1 MLYIGENLK
10 SLRKNADLTQDEIAE
25 MLGVSPQSVSKWER
39 GDTYPDIT
47 LLPSIANIFKIS
59 VDALI
64 GMDRICNTEARN
76 AIFKEEH
83 SLLQQG
89 NHRAASEVLEGAL
102 KTFPND
108 ESLMSELALALSF
121 ETDTDKLGKAISLCQ
136 RVLSGNPPE
145 KVRYTTRAAMCFL
158 YMKIGDKEKAI
169 ASARNLPHMRE
180 SREAILAQIEKSIT
194 QTEIDRYLKFIALG
208 EENEQDVICIDF
220 GIDMISVAK
229 DYNLLENIHALR
241 NEFGNGSLP
250 PVRIRD
256 NVSLAPKQVRLRH
269 YADLLLDKE
278 FESAEEA
285 ANEILMRVREILKKT
300 LKR

>member
-10 SLRKNADLTQDEIAE
+10 SLRKNTNLTQDEVAE

-47 LLPSIANIFKIS
+47 LLPSIANIFKTS

-64 GMDRICNTEARN
+64 GMDRICDAEARN
-76 AIFKEEH
+76 AIFKKEH
-83 SLLQQG
+83 ALLQQG
-89 NHRAASEVLEGAL
+89 DHRAASEVLEEAL

-108 ESLMSELALALSF
+108 ESFMSELALALSF
-121 ETDTDKLGKAISLCQ
+121 ESDTDKLERAITLCQ
-136 RVLSGNPPE
+136 RVLSGNPSE
-145 KVRYTTRAAMCFL
+145 KVRHTTRASMCFL

-169 ASARNLPHMRE
+169 TSAQNLPHMRE
-180 SREAILAQIEKSIT
+180 SREAVLAQIEKNT
-194 QTEIDRYLKFIALG
+194 TKTEIDRYLKFIALG
-208 EENEQDVICIDF
+208 EENEQDVICIDI
-220 GIDMISVAK
+220 GIGMISAAK
-229 DYNLLENIHALR
+229 DYNLLENIHTLR
-241 NEFGNGSLP
+241 NEFGNDSLP

-256 NVSLAPKQVRLRH
+256 NISLAPKQVRLRH

-285 ANEILMRVREILKKT
+285 ANEILTLIREILKKS
-300 LKR
+300 LK